1 MATILICSL
10 FIFIGA
16 SVKDLV
22 EMREEQLQ
30 RVVNQIIKQ
39 SLLSEPSL
47 RVVLMELRWRKRL
60 SLCCIIS
67 GGASEMVFWI

>member
-1 MATILICSL
+1 MATIRICSL

-47 RVVLMELRWRKRL
+47 RVVLMELR
-60 SLCCIIS
+60 
-67 GGASEMVFWI
+67 